1 MLDWINQNS
10 GLFSLLAVLAAVIV
24 PIVIFRKQRKYDE
37 LKEKRTKDE
46 IARRELQDAQDELNA
61 MNEHS
66 PFPYTS
72 EIDRLIRARA
82 NYLNKRLNRR

>member
-10 GLFSLLAVLAAVIV
+10 GLLSLLAVLAAVIV

>member
-24 PIVIFRKQRKYDE
+24 PIVVFRKQRKYDE

>member
-10 GLFSLLAVLAAVIV
+10 GLFSLLAVLAAVII
-24 PIVIFRKQRKYDE
+24 PIVIFKKQRKYDE
-37 LKEKRTKDE
+37 LKEERTKDE
-46 IARRELQDAQDELNA
+46 IAKRELQDAQDELDA

-72 EIDRLIRARA
+72 EIDRLIRARV
-82 NYLNKRLNRR
+82 NYLNKKLNQR

>member
-10 GLFSLLAVLAAVIV
+10 GLFSLLSVIASVIV
-24 PIVIFRKQRKYDE
+24 PIAIFKKQRKYDE
-37 LKEKRTKDE
+37 IKEERTKDE
-46 IARRELQDAQDELNA
+46 IAKRELQDAQNELDA

-72 EIDRLIRARA
+72 EMDRLIRARV
-82 NYLNKRLNRR
+82 NYLNKKLNQR

>member
-72 EIDRLIRARA
+72 EIDRLIRARV
-82 NYLNKRLNRR
+82 NYLSKRLNRR